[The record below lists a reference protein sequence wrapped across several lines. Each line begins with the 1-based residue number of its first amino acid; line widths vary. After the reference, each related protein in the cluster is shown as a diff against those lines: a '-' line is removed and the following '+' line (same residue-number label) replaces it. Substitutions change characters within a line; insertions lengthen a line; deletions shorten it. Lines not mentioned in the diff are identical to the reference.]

1 MLRSDLSSKSV
12 LITGAGGAIGGVMAK
27 IFAENGASVAVCDIN
42 IEAASKV
49 ADEINAAGYESGGKA
64 AAFRLDVTNPDSAA
78 QVGEAVYN
86 MFGGLHVV
94 INNAGVNVGPDDRRP
109 IHEFSAEKWDWITGI
124 DLDGV
129 FKCSQALVPFMIKSG
144 GGSMINI
151 SSVVGQV
158 PFRNQ
163 CAFAAAKAGVV
174 NLSKAMALEL
184 APENIRVNVI
194 CPGSILME
202 GTKALFYADK
212 ERAEAMMSH
221 IPQHRPGKP
230 EDVSYAALF
239 LASDESSYMTGSVMT
254 VDGGWTCGFAR
265 DF

>member
-1 MLRSDLSSKSV
+1 MMKSDLSGKTV
-12 LITGAGGAIGGVMAK
+12 LVTGAGGAIGSSMA
-27 IFAENGASVAVCDIN
+27 AVLGANGAAVAVCDIVLAN
-42 IEAASKV
+42 AEKTAAAIREAGGKAKAYYFDVTDPECAARV
-49 ADEINAAGYESGGKA
+49 ADEIEN
-64 AAFRLDVTNPDSAA
+64 D
-78 QVGEAVYN
+78 
-86 MFGGLHVV
+86 FGGIDIL
-94 INNAGVNVGPDDRRP
+94 INNAGVNVGPNDRKP
-109 IHEFSAEKWDWITGI
+109 LHEFSPEKWEWILSI

-129 FKCSQALVPFMIKSG
+129 FKVTKAVVPHIIKRG
-144 GGSMINI
+144 GGSVINI

-163 CAFAAAKAGVV
+163 CAFTAAKAGVI
-174 NLSKAMALEL
+174 NLSKAMALEF

-194 CPGSILME
+194 CPGSIMFE

-212 ERAEAMMSH
+212 AKAEAMLSH
-221 IPQHRPGKP
+221 IPQHRPGSP
-230 EDVSYAALF
+230 GDIAYAALY

>member
-1 MLRSDLSSKSV
+1 MMRSDLSGKTV
-12 LITGAGGAIGGVMAK
+12 LVTGAGGAIGSSMA
-27 IFAENGASVAVCDIN
+27 AVLGANGAAVAVCDIVLAN
-42 IEAASKV
+42 AEKTAAAIREAGGKAKAYYFDVTDPECAARV
-49 ADEINAAGYESGGKA
+49 ADEIEN
-64 AAFRLDVTNPDSAA
+64 D
-78 QVGEAVYN
+78 
-86 MFGGLHVV
+86 FGGIDIL
-94 INNAGVNVGPDDRRP
+94 INNAGVNVGPNDRKP
-109 IHEFSAEKWDWITGI
+109 LHEFSPEKWEWILSI

-129 FKCSQALVPFMIKSG
+129 FKVTKAVVPHIIKRG
-144 GGSMINI
+144 GGSVINI

-163 CAFAAAKAGVV
+163 CAFTAAKAGVI
-174 NLSKAMALEL
+174 NLSKAMALEF

-194 CPGSILME
+194 CPGSIMFE

-212 ERAEAMMSH
+212 AKAEAMLSH
-221 IPQHRPGKP
+221 IPQHRPGSPK
-230 EDVSYAALF
+230 DIAYAALY